1 MFIWIVVKLIS
12 RHVNKMHKIL
22 NSPKKIKS
30 VLKLWHVIW
39 SNIPNWYNELKC
51 LQYFRSAAQKN
62 AIRGALVCKEEI
74 QDIKS
79 LSGEMSV
86 SCLKV
91 DDLCYVLWSSRDDRK
106 MHVMFEMTKCYISV
120 IVKNT
125 STKTNYKTP
134 LQKLTTKHLYKN

>member
-1 MFIWIVVKLIS
+1 ML
-12 RHVNKMHKIL
+12 
-22 NSPKKIKS
+22 
-30 VLKLWHVIW
+30 
-39 SNIPNWYNELKC
+39 
-51 LQYFRSAAQKN
+51 
-62 AIRGALVCKEEI
+62 
-74 QDIKS
+74 
-79 LSGEMSV
+79 

-134 LQKLTTKHLYKN
+134 LQKLTIFIFIVSVCD